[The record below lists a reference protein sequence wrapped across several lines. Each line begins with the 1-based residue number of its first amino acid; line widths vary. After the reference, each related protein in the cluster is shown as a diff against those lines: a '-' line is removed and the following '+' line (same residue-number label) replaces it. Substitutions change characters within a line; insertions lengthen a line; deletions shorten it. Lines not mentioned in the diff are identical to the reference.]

1 MYLVNNYEGVIK
13 AQIFIPSSYLTLCNT
28 IVYNFAIIL
37 YGGLILMYIRWVREL
52 RMYINVL
59 QYEAGGRRTRIMNYE
74 SINREIESQSQDFS
88 DLEATQKYRINF
100 VDSSVNHITN
110 TNYNLIKNNKEDHSV
125 LRRPSIIILL

>member
-1 MYLVNNYEGVIK
+1 
-13 AQIFIPSSYLTLCNT
+13 
-28 IVYNFAIIL
+28 
-37 YGGLILMYIRWVREL
+37 
-52 RMYINVL
+52 
-59 QYEAGGRRTRIMNYE
+59 MNYE

>member
-1 MYLVNNYEGVIK
+1 
-13 AQIFIPSSYLTLCNT
+13 
-28 IVYNFAIIL
+28 
-37 YGGLILMYIRWVREL
+37 
-52 RMYINVL
+52 MYINVL

-125 LRRPSIIILL
+125 LRAGTVSIIILLY